1 MGYPRCTGG
10 DLRILVI
17 EDEVRL
23 AEAIAEGLKN
33 EGFEVDCASN
43 GVDGLFKAREGQYAL
58 VLLDVM
64 LPEMSGFQVCH
75 RLREAGIN
83 TRILMLTAREDEESE
98 REGLEVG
105 ADDYVRKPF
114 SFPVLVARINAL
126 LRRSSERSG
135 LVQRVGNLELDVP
148 RRSCRR
154 GEVAISL
161 TARELSLLEFLMKNA
176 ETVLSKQAI
185 LDAVWGFDYEGDYNV
200 VEVYIRY
207 LREKIDRPFGCESIE
222 TVRGAG
228 YRLVG
233 NSSTGAA

>member
-1 MGYPRCTGG
+1 M
-10 DLRILVI
+10 RILVI

-23 AEAIAEGLKN
+23 AEAITQGLKN

-83 TRILMLTAREDEESE
+83 TRILMLTARDDEESE
-98 REGLEVG
+98 REGLELG

-126 LRRSSERSG
+126 LRRNSERSG
-135 LVQRVGNLELDVP
+135 LVERVGNLELDVP

-154 GEVAISL
+154 GEVAVSL
-161 TARELSLLEFLMKNA
+161 TARELSLLEFLMQNA
-176 ETVLSKQAI
+176 ETVLSKQTI

-228 YRLVG
+228 YRLVSDP
-233 NSSTGAA
+233 SSGTRE

>member
-1 MGYPRCTGG
+1 V
-10 DLRILVI
+10 RILVI

-23 AEAIAEGLKN
+23 AEAIAQGLKN

-64 LPEMSGFQVCH
+64 LPEMSGFQVIH
-75 RLREAGIN
+75 RLREAGVN
-83 TRILMLTAREDEESE
+83 TRVLMLTARDDDESE
-98 REGLEVG
+98 REGLELG

-126 LRRSSERSG
+126 LRRTSERSG
-135 LVQRVGNLELDVP
+135 LVLRVGDLELDLP

-200 VEVYIRY
+200 VEVYVRY
-207 LREKIDRPFGCESIE
+207 LREKIDRPFSCKSIE
-222 TVRGAG
+222 TVRGSG
-228 YRLVG
+228 YRLIG
-233 NSSTGAA
+233 EPSARTR

>member
-1 MGYPRCTGG
+1 V
-10 DLRILVI
+10 RILVI

-23 AEAIAEGLKN
+23 AEAITQGLKN

-83 TRILMLTAREDEESE
+83 TRILMLTARDDEESE
-98 REGLEVG
+98 REGLELG

-114 SFPVLVARINAL
+114 SFPVLVARVNAL
-126 LRRSSERSG
+126 LRRNSERNG

-154 GEVAISL
+154 GEVAVSL
-161 TARELSLLEFLMKNA
+161 TARELSLLEFLMQNA
-176 ETVLSKQAI
+176 ETVLSKQTI

-207 LREKIDRPFGCESIE
+207 LREKIDRPFSCESIE

-228 YRLVG
+228 YRLVSDPSSG
-233 NSSTGAA
+233 NRE

>member
-1 MGYPRCTGG
+1 M
-10 DLRILVI
+10 RILVI

-23 AEAIAEGLKN
+23 AEAITQGLKN

-83 TRILMLTAREDEESE
+83 TRILMLTARDDEESE
-98 REGLEVG
+98 REGLELG

-126 LRRSSERSG
+126 LRRNSERSG
-135 LVQRVGNLELDVP
+135 LVERVGNLELDVP

-154 GEVAISL
+154 GEVAVSL
-161 TARELSLLEFLMKNA
+161 TARELSLLEFLMQNA
-176 ETVLSKQAI
+176 ETVLSKQTI

-222 TVRGAG
+222 TVRGVG
-228 YRLVG
+228 YRLVSDP
-233 NSSTGAA
+233 SSGTPK